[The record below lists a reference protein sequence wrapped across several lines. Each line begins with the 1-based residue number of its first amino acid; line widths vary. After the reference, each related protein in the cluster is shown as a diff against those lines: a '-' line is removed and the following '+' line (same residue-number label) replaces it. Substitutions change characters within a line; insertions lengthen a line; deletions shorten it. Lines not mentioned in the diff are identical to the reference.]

1 MIIVNVTKNNKK
13 PGWMGYGVS
22 IVILHIIGIVCLVS
36 SAADH
41 PTLLGLGFLAYTLG
55 LRHAF
60 DVDHI
65 AAIDNT
71 VRKLVQQEKNPMGVG
86 FYFSLGHSTVV
97 LLMAIATAFAAE
109 WAESSIPQLKD
120 IGGIVGTSVSGIFLI
135 LIGVLNLIV
144 LLDIYKVFKQMR
156 QKGYDE
162 QRMEELL
169 QSRGFMVRFLS
180 PLFKFVNQSWHVY
193 PIGFLFGLGFDTAS
207 EVALL
212 AISAGA
218 AKSGISFAGIIA
230 LPLLFAAGMSLL
242 DTADGIFMT
251 TAYNWAFSTPLRKVY
266 YNLTI
271 TGLSVVAA
279 LFIGVIE
286 LAQVITSELGL
297 TNGFWQW
304 LQDLDFGIL
313 GYMLVALFV
322 LTWLLSY
329 GVWRFGRVEERMS
342 S

>member
-1 MIIVNVTKNNKK
+1 MNIKNNKK
-13 PGWMGYGVS
+13 TGWVGYGVS
-22 IVILHIIGIVCLVS
+22 IGILHIMGIICLLFSIG
-36 SAADH
+36 DH
-41 PTLLGLGFLAYTLG
+41 PTLLGLGLLAYTLG

-86 FYFSLGHSTVV
+86 FYFSLGHATVV
-97 LLMAIATAFAAE
+97 LLMAIATIFAAQ
-109 WAESSIPQLKD
+109 WAENSIPQLKD
-120 IGGIVGTSVSGIFLI
+120 IGGIISTSVSGIFLI

-144 LLDIYKVFKQMR
+144 LNDIYKVFLKMR
-156 QKGYDE
+156 QKSYDNDKL
-162 QRMEELL
+162 EELL
-169 QSRGFMVRFLS
+169 NSRGFIARYLN
-180 PLFKFVNQSWHVY
+180 PLFKFVSKSWHVY

-218 AKSGISFAGIIA
+218 AKNDVGLTGVIA
-230 LPLLFAAGMSLL
+230 LPILFAAGMCLL

-251 TAYNWAFSTPLRKVY
+251 TAYHWAFSTPLRKVY

-271 TGLSVVAA
+271 TGLSVIAA
-279 LFIGVIE
+279 LFIGLVE
-286 LAQVITSELGL
+286 LAQVIAPELGL
-297 TNGFWQW
+297 TNGFWKW
-304 LQDLDFGIL
+304 VQDLDFGAL
-313 GYMLVALFV
+313 GYILVALFI
-322 LTWLLSY
+322 LTWLTSY
-329 GVWRFGRVEERMS
+329 GVWKYGKIEERMS

>member
-1 MIIVNVTKNNKK
+1 MATKKFNKSS
-13 PGWMGYGVS
+13 WIGYGVC
-22 IVILHIIGIVCLVS
+22 IVIVHIIGITCLFF

-71 VRKLVQQEKNPMGVG
+71 VRKLIQQEENPMGVG
-86 FYFSLGHSTVV
+86 FYFSLGHATVV
-97 LLMAIATAFAAE
+97 CLMAIATAFAAQ
-109 WAESSIPQLKD
+109 WAENSIPQLKD
-120 IGGIVGTSVSGIFLI
+120 IGGVISTSVSGIFLI

-144 LLDIYKVFKQMR
+144 LVDIYKVFLQMR
-156 QKGYDE
+156 QKSYDDN
-162 QRMEELL
+162 RLEELL
-169 QSRGFMVRFLS
+169 QNRGFMARYLN
-180 PLFKFVNQSWHVY
+180 PLFKFVSKSWHVY

-218 AKSGISFAGIIA
+218 AKSDIGLAGIIA
-230 LPLLFAAGMSLL
+230 LPVLFAAGMSLL

-279 LFIGVIE
+279 LFIGLVE
-286 LAQVITSELGL
+286 LAQVITPELGL
-297 TNGFWQW
+297 NGGFWEW
-304 LQDLDFGIL
+304 LQDLDFGAL
-313 GYMLVALFV
+313 GYILVALFV
-322 LTWLLSY
+322 FTWVLSY
-329 GVWRFGRVEERMS
+329 GIWKFGKMEERLS

>member
-1 MIIVNVTKNNKK
+1 MTVSKNKK
-13 PGWMGYGVS
+13 ASWLSYGIG
-22 IVILHIIGIVCLVS
+22 IVIVHIVGIVCLL
-36 SAADH
+36 SAIKDH
-41 PTLLGLGFLAYTLG
+41 PALLGLGILAYTLG

-71 VRKLVQQEKNPMGVG
+71 VRKLIQQKENPMGVG

-97 LLMAIATAFAAE
+97 FFMAIATAFAAQ
-109 WAESSIPQLKD
+109 WAESNIPQLKD
-120 IGGIVGTSVSGIFLI
+120 IGGIVSTSISGMFLI
-135 LIGVLNLIV
+135 LLGILNLIV
-144 LLDIYKVFKQMR
+144 LRDIYKVFLKMR
-156 QKGYDE
+156 EKSYDDDKL
-162 QRMEELL
+162 EELL
-169 QSRGFMVRFLS
+169 NSRGFIARYLNPV
-180 PLFKFVNQSWHVY
+180 FKFVSKSWHVY
-193 PIGFLFGLGFDTAS
+193 PVGFLFGLGFDTAS

-218 AKSGISFAGIIA
+218 AKSEVSFAGIIA
-230 LPLLFAAGMSLL
+230 LPILFAAGMSLL
-242 DTADGIFMT
+242 DTADGIFMS
-251 TAYNWAFSTPLRKVY
+251 TAYSWAFSTPLRKVY

-271 TGLSVVAA
+271 TGLSVLAA

-286 LAQVITSELGL
+286 LAQVITPELGL
-297 TNGFWQW
+297 TGGFWQW

-342 S
+342 A

>member
-1 MIIVNVTKNNKK
+1 MKKFNKSS
-13 PGWMGYGVS
+13 WLGYGFS
-22 IVILHIIGIVCLVS
+22 IVILHIIGIACLVFS
-36 SAADH
+36 SVAS

-60 DVDHI
+60 DADHI

-71 VRKLVQQEKNPMGVG
+71 VRKLIQQERNPMGVG

-109 WAESSIPQLKD
+109 WAEKSIPQLQD
-120 IGGIVGTSVSGIFLI
+120 IGGILGTSISGIFLI
-135 LIGVLNLIV
+135 LIGILNLIV
-144 LLDIYKVFKQMR
+144 LMDIYKVFKQMR
-156 QKGYDE
+156 QTSYDE
-162 QRMEELL
+162 TKMEELL
-169 QSRGFMVRFLS
+169 QNRGFMVRFLN
-180 PLFKFVNQSWHVY
+180 PLFKFVSKSWHVY

-218 AKSGISFAGIIA
+218 AKSGISLTGIIA

-242 DTADGIFMT
+242 DTADGVFMT

-279 LFIGVIE
+279 LFIGLIE
-286 LAQVITSELGL
+286 VAQVITPELGL
-297 TNGFWQW
+297 TDGFWQW
-304 LQDLDFGIL
+304 LQDLDFGVL
-313 GYMLVALFV
+313 GYMLVGLFV
-322 LTWLLSY
+322 LTWLISY
-329 GVWRFGRVEERMS
+329 GIWKFGKVEERMS